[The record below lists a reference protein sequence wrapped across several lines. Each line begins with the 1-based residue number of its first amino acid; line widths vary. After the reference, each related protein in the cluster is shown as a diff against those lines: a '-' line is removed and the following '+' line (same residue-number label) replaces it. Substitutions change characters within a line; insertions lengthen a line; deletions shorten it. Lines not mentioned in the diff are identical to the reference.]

1 MFVLS
6 SELRA
11 WIRPG
16 LLGVVCTVDAAGRP
30 QIVRHWG
37 VRLRAAADELEFYLC
52 AAASEPCLLCLA
64 QQARVALNLI
74 ELPSYRSRTFKG
86 HCLGV
91 EASVDAD
98 FLATSVEAAGRA
110 MHRVGM
116 AVDAAE
122 RMLGPAEPARMLAV
136 RMSVDS
142 VFDQT
147 PKPGAGGAL

>member
-11 WIRPG
+11 WVRPG

-37 VRLRAAADELEFYLC
+37 VRARAVADELEFYLC
-52 AAASEPCLLCLA
+52 AAASVPCLLSLG
-64 QQARVALNLI
+64 QPTRVALNLI

-86 HCLGV
+86 QSI
-91 EASVDAD
+91 AVDATVDPD
-98 FLATSVEAAGRA
+98 FLALSVEAAGRA
-110 MHRVGM
+110 MHSVGM
-116 AVDAAE
+116 ARDAAE
-122 RMLGPAEPARMLAV
+122 RMLGPAEPARMVAV
-136 RMSVDS
+136 RMTVDS

-147 PKPGAGGAL
+147 PKPGAGCAL